1 MSATPAPTATRHRS
15 AVVHGRTLAYRE
27 AGDAARP
34 TVVLLHGFPTS
45 SHMFRNLITELAGEY
60 HVIAPDHL
68 GFGASDA
75 PPADEV
81 TYTFELLTDHTLG
94 LLDHL
99 GISDFALYV
108 HDYGAPI
115 GFRIAARH
123 PERITALI
131 SQSGNAYEEGFT
143 PFWEPLVAYAKA
155 RAAGERPDD
164 SEVRRLL
171 TAEATRWQYTHGVPA
186 SRLERVAPDTWTLD
200 QVLLDR
206 PGNAQIQLDLFADYL
221 FNLDHYPAF
230 QAMFREHRPPFL
242 AVWGKGDEIFG
253 PAGAEAFRRDL
264 PDARIHLLDTG
275 HFALETHLEEIS
287 GLVREFLSDAL
298 AGRR

>member
-1 MSATPAPTATRHRS
+1 MTVTHAPTATRHRS
-15 AVVHGRTLAYRE
+15 AVIHGRTLAYRE

-75 PPADEV
+75 PAADEV

-115 GFRIAARH
+115 GLRIAARQ

-155 RAAGERPDD
+155 RAAGEHPDD
-164 SEVRRLL
+164 SEVRSLL
-171 TAEATRWQYTHGVPA
+171 TAEATRWQYTHGVPE
-186 SRLERVAPDTWTLD
+186 SRLDRVAPDTWTID
-200 QVLLDR
+200 QALLDR
-206 PGNAQIQLDLFADYL
+206 PGITQVQLDLFADYL
-221 FNLDHYPAF
+221 FNLDEYPAF

-287 GLVREFLSDAL
+287 VLIREFLRDAL